1 MVDALRQRVRVY
13 AARKA
18 EDMPGGY
25 TWPFVISV
33 EGTMVV
39 VSVIAAL
46 QRPGSHWW
54 LAVIAILLAV
64 LPDIA
69 FFFTDER
76 VPVAVEAATT
86 WLAWLASTALFL
98 FGFPTPIS
106 GDFAPLLL
114 SLLTGMIG
122 AFTSARTSLAVAL
135 SAAAL
140 VGAAVWAG
148 QIDTPWLYLTFIAIG
163 LLVGWLMRIQQE
175 LLLEQRRAQA
185 KLAQHAAADERR
197 RIAREVHDVIAH
209 SLSVTLLHVT
219 GARRDLQVD
228 RDVDEAVTSLEQA
241 ERLGRQAMAD
251 IRRTVGLLDDATGAT
266 APEPGVD
273 DLAALVEDFVRA
285 GLQVS
290 LRITGGT
297 GRISAA
303 EGLALYRIA
312 QESLANVA
320 KHAPEAATSVSL
332 DVGGAA
338 AVLTI
343 ANRVPVLVA
352 GGGVGRE
359 GLEGRGMRG
368 MRQRIEL
375 LGGTFDAGPDGQ
387 LWSVRAQ
394 IPVDGRSGCLL
405 RGGGQ

>member
-1 MVDALRQRVRVY
+1 MLDALRHRVRGY

-18 EDMPGGY
+18 DEMPGGY

-33 EGTMVV
+33 DVTMVV

-46 QRPGSHWW
+46 QRPWSHWW
-54 LAVIAILLAV
+54 IATVALLIGI
-64 LPDIA
+64 LPDVV
-69 FFFTDER
+69 FFFTDRR
-76 VPVAVEAATT
+76 VPVAVEAATV
-86 WLAWLASTALFL
+86 WLAWTVSTALFL
-98 FGFPTPIS
+98 FAFPTPIS

-122 AFTSARTSLAVAL
+122 AFTSARTSLLVAL

-148 QIDTPWLYLTFIAIG
+148 RLETPWLYLTFIAIG

-175 LLLEQRRAQA
+175 LLLEQRRAHA
-185 KLAQHAAADERR
+185 KLAEHAAADERR

-228 RDVDEAVTSLEQA
+228 RDVDEAVDALEQA

-251 IRRTVGLLDDATGAT
+251 IRHTVGLLDDATAT
-266 APEPGVD
+266 AVPNPGID
-273 DLAALVEDFVRA
+273 DLASLVEDFVRA
-285 GLQVS
+285 GLSVS
-290 LRITGGT
+290 LRISGDT

-320 KHAPEAATSVSL
+320 KHAPEAATSVTL
-332 DVGGAA
+332 DVAGA

-343 ANRVPVLVA
+343 VNRVPVLVA
-352 GGGVGRE
+352 GRGE
-359 GLEGRGMRG
+359 QHEGRGMRG

-375 LGGTFDAGPDGQ
+375 LGGTLDAGPDGDA
-387 LWSVRAQ
+387 WSVRAV
-394 IPVDGRSGCLL
+394 IPVEGRPGCVL
-405 RGGGQ
+405 RGGAP